1 MGQLANIIFRALLT
15 ANTAVS
21 HLYHFCTT
29 LQSKELVDLRPR
41 FKVEKEPKTGRFRAT
56 VILPSSLDPTLRVAQ
71 GLLWWLT
78 ERAAKKDAAFQAY
91 TAMHRAKLVNDN
103 FLPLTRNQILAQAA
117 EGHEEILDRPKL
129 ANFDSYD
136 PWKEMSGTHL
146 GTDVHRSRISIKH
159 NGIPRPDLGVAMITP
174 VKIPEVEPLTLYW
187 DSQTTFEIS
196 LEKSEV
202 VSVSPL
208 DLKLMRETTHTL
220 LNSARTKRPEEDDK
234 KCYAVLITPD
244 VPAETASL
252 EKWLG
257 TNRGTHNCLTWY
269 NEKSSAA
276 PPGIIRSHVVYNRP
290 HQFVRWILPENGSE
304 LLAQV
309 RPFKRN
315 WDVLHQNSSL
325 SAVPNSN
332 GKESEAKDTQ
342 IQARACT
349 SDRLP
354 WEMGRVSILL
364 PQLMHG
370 LQRNL
375 VAARLRETL
384 LRDIPGMTI
393 RTVAEAIT
401 CPSVQWTNNY
411 QRLEFLGDAVLKYAV
426 CIQLFH
432 DNPLWPEGY
441 LTQRK
446 SHVVSNASLTD
457 AAMRAGLEKYLFA
470 KALIARKWTVPT
482 LTTAES
488 LPAPPEKELSSK
500 MAADALEALIGAAY
514 VDGGMA
520 LAWSMIH
527 LFLPN
532 VVRNT
537 PPSIGSS
544 PDHNLSPIPIAPP
557 HLDDNI
563 DQLVGYHFTDRSLI
577 WEALTHPSW
586 QRDLST
592 ASYQRLEF
600 LGDAL
605 LDLII
610 NRRIFAHTPAM
621 SESTMTH
628 VKAALVNAHFLAF
641 LCMEHNLETGVRS
654 IQQSPQTGTFD
665 TTITKNTLELWKF
678 MRFDNPDFL
687 TTQRAFLQRHANL
700 RDTIKHQL
708 ECGDEFPW
716 GLLTKLRA
724 EKCYSD
730 IIESIIGAIFIDTH
744 GDIDECEKF
753 LHHIGMMKHLGRVLV
768 DNVIVE
774 HPRTRLYTMVG
785 SRKVEYNDVPG
796 KGNVKDVGFGVRVT
810 LDGEEL
816 ATVLGCFSKDE
827 AVASGAEM
835 AVERLREILSTLNE
849 G

>member
-1 MGQLANIIFRALLT
+1 MSRALLT
-15 ANTAVS
+15 ADTAVS

-41 FKVEKEPKTGRFRAT
+41 FKIEKEPKTGRFRAT

-103 FLPLTRNQILAQAA
+103 FLPLTQSRFLAQDA
-117 EGHEEILDRPKL
+117 EGDEDMINRPKF

-136 PWKEMSGTHL
+136 PWKEMSRSCL
-146 GTDVHRSRISIKH
+146 GANVHRSRISIKQ

-174 VKIPEVEPLTLYW
+174 VEIPGAEPLTLYW
-187 DSQTTFEIS
+187 DSETTFEIS
-196 LEKSEV
+196 SEKSEAI
-202 VSVSPL
+202 SVSPL
-208 DLKLMRETTHTL
+208 DIQLMRETTQIL
-220 LNSARTKRPEEDDK
+220 LHSARTKQPEGDDK
-234 KCYAVLITPD
+234 KHYAVLITPD

-252 EKWLG
+252 AKWLG
-257 TNRGTHNCLTWY
+257 ANKGTHNCLQWY
-269 NEKSSAA
+269 NENYPAA
-276 PPGIIRSHVVYNRP
+276 PPGIIRSRTVYNRP
-290 HQFVRWILPENGSE
+290 HQFVRWIPPENGSE
-304 LLAQV
+304 LLVQV

-315 WDVLHQNSSL
+315 WDLLHRNSSL
-325 SAVPNSN
+325 SAVQNPN

-342 IQARACT
+342 IQARICT

-354 WEMGRVSILL
+354 WETGRVSILL
-364 PQLMHG
+364 PPLMHE

-375 VAARLRETL
+375 IAVGLCKTL
-384 LRDIPGMTI
+384 LRDIPGISI

-446 SHVVSNASLTD
+446 SHVVSNTSLTD
-457 AAMRAGLEKYLFA
+457 AAMRANLQKYLFT
-470 KALIARKWTVPT
+470 KAFMARKWTVPT
-482 LTTAES
+482 LTAAKS
-488 LPAPPEKELSSK
+488 LPAPPEGELSIK

-514 VDGGMA
+514 VDGGIP

-532 VVRNT
+532 VVRDM

-544 PDHNLSPIPIAPP
+544 PDHNLSPIPIAPLN
-557 HLDDNI
+557 LDHNI

-592 ASYQRLEF
+592 GSYQRLEF

-621 SESTMTH
+621 PESTMTH
-628 VKAALVNAHFLAF
+628 VKAALVNSHFLAF
-641 LCMEHNLETGVRS
+641 LCMEHNLKTEVRS
-654 IQQSPQTGTFD
+654 IQQSPQTGKFE
-665 TTITKNTLELWKF
+665 TTVTKGTLELWKF
-678 MRFDNPDFL
+678 MRFDSPGIPIG
-687 TTQRAFLQRHANL
+687 QRALLQRHANL
-700 RDTIKHQL
+700 RDMIKHQL
-708 ECGDEFPW
+708 ECGDTFPW
-716 GLLTKLRA
+716 GLLTQLRA

-744 GDIDECEKF
+744 GDIDECERF
-753 LHHIGMMKHLGRVLV
+753 LRRIGLMRHLDRVLV
-768 DNVIVE
+768 DNVIVK

-785 SRKVEYNDVPG
+785 SRKVEYI
-796 KGNVKDVGFGVRVT
+796 NVQGEGDIEDVGIGVRVT

-827 AVASGAEM
+827 AVARGAEM
-835 AVERLREILSTLNE
+835 AVERLREILSMSNE